1 MSNILD
7 EVMQKDPTVPGTT
20 IRNANVVNPQ
30 HPGYIDAIPE
40 DQLPRNLFKEQYDAS
55 MHDFGIDHE
64 MLFDI
69 ASGSGAPMAIGRVAK
84 GGKSLLNSL
93 LKKMRKGEKLTASEK
108 KLAPQAFDLAVDEM
122 DKAIDLEKATKKFTK
137 MRNKYV
143 DDISGLDEREF
154 YKKLRDFEVDFDPYS
169 PAFDAKKLN
178 ELFDAGSYNK
188 YIDNKWGLRSKW
200 GQENIKP
207 IDTPTLEQV
216 KKAGTLGP
224 KFNLNEF
231 MKTQLS
237 NTPGVKSSKN
247 VFEAGRFDILG
258 DAYTGGRFTPG
269 MSKTGSVPGG
279 KTVKRTGVDPI
290 QSPHGIENYYR
301 NLVLETGGKGGLRNF
316 DNMINSRMDWIK
328 RNWDS
333 HKVDMRY
340 NRPADKSFPKVG
352 TKRYLEIRNK
362 LAKEI
367 AWDM

>member
-1 MSNILD
+1 MSNPIEELMKKGD
-7 EVMQKDPTVPGTT
+7 APGVS

-30 HPGYIDAIPE
+30 HPGYIGAIPE
-40 DQLPRNLFKEQYDAS
+40 GQLPRNLFQEQYDAS
-55 MHDFGIDHE
+55 MHDFGIDYE

-69 ASGSGAPMAIGRVAK
+69 ASGSGAPMAIGSVAK
-84 GGKSLLNSL
+84 TGKGLLQNY
-93 LKKMRKGEKLTASEK
+93 LKK
-108 KLAPQAFDLAVDEM
+108 AF
-122 DKAIDLEKATKKFTK
+122 
-137 MRNKYV
+137 
-143 DDISGLDEREF
+143 
-154 YKKLRDFEVDFDPYS
+154 
-169 PAFDAKKLN
+169 
-178 ELFDAGSYNK
+178 
-188 YIDNKWGLRSKW
+188 SK
-200 GQENIKP
+200 
-207 IDTPTLEQV
+207 
-216 KKAGTLGP
+216 
-224 KFNLNEF
+224 
-231 MKTQLS
+231 
-237 NTPGVKSSKN
+237 TPGVKSSKD

-290 QSPHGIENYYR
+290 QSPSGIENYYR
-301 NLVLETGGKGGLRNF
+301 NLVLETGGKDGLKNF

-340 NRPADKSFPKVG
+340 NRPADESFPKVG